1 MPRPTLYPI
10 ILRKNCI
17 FPLHAALF
25 SSFVSMPATFGLPV
39 ATIVTLWTG
48 WRWLFKGA
56 NSCPFLPV
64 STTILPRVSMG
75 TQRIDHSSRRVAYL
89 IEDLQH
95 TPRACLPS
103 SSAIPTAFATSLPP
117 LPVTRLFP
125 FFSCTRESRPPL
137 SIIDAIWQKH
147 VCLRVRGLTNSSPIY
162 HYHHHH
168 RRRAVHRL
176 RRGTD
181 DAVDVQQQRGIT
193 IMLQLQQQ

>member
-25 SSFVSMPATFGLPV
+25 SSFVSMPPTFGLPV

-89 IEDLQH
+89 IEIFSTLRALVCQAHPRDPHRVRHFPSSTSCHPFVSLFLVYTRIQASAVNYRRDLAE
-95 TPRACLPS
+95 TCVSSRPRAHQLLTD
-103 SSAIPTAFATSLPP
+103 IPLPP
-117 LPVTRLFP
+117 
-125 FFSCTRESRPPL
+125 PPPPR
-137 SIIDAIWQKH
+137 
-147 VCLRVRGLTNSSPIY
+147 CSSTS
-162 HYHHHH
+162 
-168 RRRAVHRL
+168 A
-176 RRGTD
+176 GN
-181 DAVDVQQQRGIT
+181 G
-193 IMLQLQQQ
+193 

>member
-25 SSFVSMPATFGLPV
+25 SSFVSMPPTFGLPV

-89 IEDLQH
+89 IEIFSTLHALVCQAH
-95 TPRACLPS
+95 PRSPPRS
-103 SSAIPTAFATSLPP
+103 P
-117 LPVTRLFP
+117 LPFLHFLSPVCFP
-125 FFSCTRESRPPL
+125 FSRVHTNPGLRCQLSTRFGRNMCVLASAGSPTPHRYTTTTTTAAAL
-137 SIIDAIWQKH
+137 LIDFE
-147 VCLRVRGLTNSSPIY
+147 RERM
-162 HYHHHH
+162 
-168 RRRAVHRL
+168 RRWTYSNN
-176 RRGTD
+176 G
-181 DAVDVQQQRGIT
+181 G
-193 IMLQLQQQ
+193 

>member
-25 SSFVSMPATFGLPV
+25 SSFVSMPPTFGLPV

-75 TQRIDHSSRRVAYL
+75 TQRIDHSARRVAYL
-89 IEDLQH
+89 IEIFSTLRALVCQAH
-95 TPRACLPS
+95 PRSPPRSPLRP
-103 SSAIPTAFATSLPP
+103 PP
-117 LPVTRLFP
+117 LPVARLFP
-125 FFSCTRESRPPL
+125 FFFVYTRIQASAVNYRRDSAETCVSSRPRAHQLLTDIPL
-137 SIIDAIWQKH
+137 PPPPPPPR
-147 VCLRVRGLTNSSPIY
+147 CSSTS
-162 HYHHHH
+162 
-168 RRRAVHRL
+168 
-176 RRGTD
+176 G
-181 DAVDVQQQRGIT
+181 GNG
-193 IMLQLQQQ
+193 